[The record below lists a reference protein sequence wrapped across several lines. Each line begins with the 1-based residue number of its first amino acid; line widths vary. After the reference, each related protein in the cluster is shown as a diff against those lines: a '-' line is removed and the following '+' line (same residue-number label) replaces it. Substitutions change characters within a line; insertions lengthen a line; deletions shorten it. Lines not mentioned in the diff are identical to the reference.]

1 LLSDYFFAGAFA
13 GVLAGVLA
21 SLAGSVLAGSEAAG
35 AGAVSSGVEEQYPK
49 LMIKTTSNEA
59 ITFFIKFSLMVL
71 RYYFFCRHLNQLNF
85 NPKESFISGFIPQN

>member
-21 SLAGSVLAGSEAAG
+21 SLAGSVLAGS
-35 AGAVSSGVEEQYPK
+35 AGAVSGVVGSGVEEQYPK

-59 ITFFIKFSLMVL
+59 ITFFIKYLLNGLKVL
-71 RYYFFCRHLNQLNF
+71 FF
-85 NPKESFISGFIPQN
+85 P

>member
-1 LLSDYFFAGAFA
+1 LIINYILSDYFFAGFA

-21 SLAGSVLAGSEAAG
+21 SLAGSVLAGSSAAG

-59 ITFFIKFSLMVL
+59 IIFFIKYLLMV
-71 RYYFFCRHLNQLNF
+71 
-85 NPKESFISGFIPQN
+85 